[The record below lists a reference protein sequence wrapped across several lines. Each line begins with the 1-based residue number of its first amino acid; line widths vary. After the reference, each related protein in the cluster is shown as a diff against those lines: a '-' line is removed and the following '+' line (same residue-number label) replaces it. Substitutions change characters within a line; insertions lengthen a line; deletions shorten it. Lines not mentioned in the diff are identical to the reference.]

1 MEVTVVGCARCGE
14 THYDME
20 FARFTRPIVV
30 ELNLLEPDIIYTHW
44 TMCPEQNEPI
54 LMRII
59 EESEIDANAIDLNTG
74 KEYEFEGDE
83 NVERLQ

>member
-14 THYDME
+14 MHYDLE
-20 FARFTRPIVV
+20 FTRFTRPIVV
-30 ELNLLEPDIIYTHW
+30 ELNPLEPDIIYTYW

-59 EESEIDANAIDLNTG
+59 EESEVDYDRAA
-74 KEYEFEGDE
+74 
-83 NVERLQ
+83 